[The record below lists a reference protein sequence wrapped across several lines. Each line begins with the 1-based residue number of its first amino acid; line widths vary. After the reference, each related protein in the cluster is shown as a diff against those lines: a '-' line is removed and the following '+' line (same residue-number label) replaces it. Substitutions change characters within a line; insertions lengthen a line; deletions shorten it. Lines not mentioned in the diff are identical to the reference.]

1 VITPVVVIHHMPDG
15 KPAPTVMTPEQVC
28 EFLQLPAIA
37 SHTPQRRLHDLCR
50 RGLVS
55 RDGIGKGARYL
66 LSDVVAF
73 VASLSPA
80 RPSRIAQSPGAI
92 RAKARA
98 RRKAAKKARSGGVV
112 KWSSGQVKDSPA

>member
-1 VITPVVVIHHMPDG
+1 VIQPIVIIHHMPDG
-15 KPAPTVMTPEQVC
+15 RPAPTVMTPEQVC
-28 EFLQLPAIA
+28 EFLQLPPIK
-37 SHTPQRRLHDLCR
+37 SHTPQRRLRDLVA
-50 RGLVS
+50 RGLVA
-55 RDGIGKGARYL
+55 RDGISKSARYL

-98 RRKAAKKARSGGVV
+98 RRKAARAA
-112 KWSSGQVKDSPA
+112 SPTSA